1 MQSSSV
7 SQTISLINRDSG
19 FSDNQMAYRL
29 ALMME
34 KYPPSPQIQSIP
46 TLDITERENLI
57 DEVRNTLSVS
67 QNAQTTEDY
76 RRTLKEKY
84 LKEYAQKFGLNKPE
98 QTPDMDNSTRV
109 ANLIAEKKKTFL
121 QEILQSKERKLPLV
135 NNQTSIPKE
144 SENHEAAKKSLIPAL
159 MNILVTKGQDTIGG
173 RIYEG
178 ISYRLNLL
186 MREGMQRLVV
196 WRKSDNQ
203 PAFSAYKVDGKKEY
217 KILHNNLSP
226 EETQKLINFDMRV
239 QQQQQ
244 QLPLPPQQQ
253 QNDRSPDAPELE

>member
-1 MQSSSV
+1 MQSNLV
-7 SQTISLINRDSG
+7 SETITTINRDSG
-19 FSDNQMAYRL
+19 LSQNQMAYRL

-34 KYPPSPQIQSIP
+34 RYPPSSIQSTP
-46 TLDITERENLI
+46 ALDPTERSNIMAEMK
-57 DEVRNTLSVS
+57 NTLSLS
-67 QNAQTTEDY
+67 HNARSNEDY
-76 RRTLKEKY
+76 RQSLKEKY

-98 QTPDMDNSTRV
+98 QIPNMDNSTRV
-109 ANLIAEKKKTFL
+109 KNLIAEKKKTFL

-135 NNQTSIPKE
+135 NNQTFTPKDN
-144 SENHEAAKKSLIPAL
+144 ENHEEAKKSLIPAL
-159 MNILVTKGQDTIGG
+159 MNILVTKGQDTVGG

-178 ISYRLNLL
+178 ISYRLNLM
-186 MREGMQRLVV
+186 MREGMQRLVI

-203 PAFSAYKVDGKKEY
+203 SAFSAYKVDAKEEY

-244 QLPLPPQQQ
+244 QLPSPPQQQ
-253 QNDRSPDAPELE
+253 QNDRSPDGPELE